1 MANTFRNASLAVT
14 TSSVAMYTTPAST
27 TSVVHALYLS
37 NIDGLSGRTVD
48 IQVYDSS
55 VSTAFFVVKAV
66 PVPAGSS
73 LVLDKPIN
81 LEAAD
86 ELRITAS
93 DNSAIIA
100 HAAVLEIS

>member
-1 MANTFRNASLAVT
+1 MANTFRNASLAAT
-14 TSSVAMYTTPAST
+14 TSAVSMYTTPAST

-37 NIDGLSGRTVD
+37 NIDGVSGRTVD

-55 VSTAFFVVKAV
+55 VTTAFFVVKAV

-81 LEAAD
+81 LETGD

-93 DNSAIIA
+93 SNSAIEC
-100 HAAVLEIS
+100 HAAILEIV